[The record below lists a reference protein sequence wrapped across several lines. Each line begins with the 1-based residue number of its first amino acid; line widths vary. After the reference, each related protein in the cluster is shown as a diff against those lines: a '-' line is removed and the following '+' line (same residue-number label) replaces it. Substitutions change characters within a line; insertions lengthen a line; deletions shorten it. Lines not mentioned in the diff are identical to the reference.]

1 MEPTSD
7 HQPKEEQPKEQ
18 EGTEPKSGEP
28 VADNDQQ
35 AQWRQAY
42 IQQQQRRNCPGC
54 GDGDEVF

>member
-7 HQPKEEQPKEQ
+7 HQPQEEQPKEQ
-18 EGTEPKSGEP
+18 EGTEPKDGEP
-28 VADNDQQ
+28 VAENDQQ

-42 IQQQQRRNCPGC
+42 IQQQHRRNCPGC